1 MGYSMTSNKSIVA
14 YLTKRYLRF
23 DKEQPFIFLSA
34 LLAFLGIAL
43 GVAVLMI
50 AMAIMQGTQKEF
62 EKKLFTMNYPLT
74 ILPKYKHNL
83 DENLLHSLEKK
94 FTTWQFSPYVSAQ
107 VIVKAG
113 TEMQGGLLFGVDF
126 GKEIK
131 VNDVLKTALKDKT
144 LNRYDVIV
152 GARLKEMLDHQS
164 DKLTYMFTKV
174 EANGMALTPRM
185 KRFKVKGTFSSG
197 LQAYDKA
204 YHYTTLE
211 SVRKI
216 MRLDKTTYDGIHIQ
230 TPDAMNDIELL
241 KKELGSRFRV
251 VGWWEQ
257 NGNFFSAMELEKRAL
272 FIVLMLIILIASVNI
287 VSSLL
292 MTVMNRRSDIALLLS
307 LGATTKEI
315 SKIFLLLGMVIS
327 VGAII
332 VGIAIGFG
340 GIYILETFDIISLPA
355 DVYGSSKLPLD
366 LLASDFIMIVIGA
379 FIISIAASFYPA
391 YKASKVDLLQ
401 VLRNE

>member
-1 MGYSMTSNKSIVA
+1 MPKSIVA

-34 LLAFLGIAL
+34 LLAFIGIAL

-62 EKKLFTMNYPLT
+62 EKKLFTMNYPIT
-74 ILPKYKHNL
+74 IIPKYKN
-83 DENLLHSLEKK
+83 NVNKKLLTSLEKK
-94 FTTWQFSPYVSAQ
+94 FPSWQFSPYVSAQ
-107 VIVKAG
+107 IVVKAG
-113 TEMQGGLLFGVDF
+113 TSMQGGLLFGVDF
-126 GKEIK
+126 DKESK
-131 VNDVLKTALKDKT
+131 VNDVIKIALDDKK

-152 GARLKEMLDHQS
+152 GERLFEMLDS
-164 DKLTYMFTKV
+164 TDRLTYIFTKA
-174 EANGMALTPRM
+174 EASGMALTPKM
-185 KRFKVKGTFSSG
+185 KRFKVKSVFSSG

-211 SVRKI
+211 SVQKVL
-216 MRLDKTTYDGIHIQ
+216 RLNSDIYDGIHIQ
-230 TPDAMNDIELL
+230 TPNAMSDIELL
-241 KKELGSRFRV
+241 KNEIGPHFRV

-315 SKIFLLLGMVIS
+315 SRIFLFLGMVIS
-327 VGAII
+327 VGAIV
-332 VGIAIGFG
+332 VGVALGFG
-340 GIYILETFDIISLPA
+340 GIFILETFDIISLPA

-366 LLASDFIMIVIGA
+366 LLMSDFIMIVVGA
-379 FIISIAASFYPA
+379 FIISIIASFYPA

>member
-1 MGYSMTSNKSIVA
+1 MPKSIVA

-34 LLAFLGIAL
+34 LLAFIGIAL

-62 EKKLFTMNYPLT
+62 EKKLFTMNYPIT
-74 ILPKYKHNL
+74 IMPKYKN
-83 DENLLHSLEKK
+83 NVNKKLLTSLEKK
-94 FTTWQFSPYVSAQ
+94 FPSWQFSPYVSAQ
-107 VIVKAG
+107 IVVKAG
-113 TEMQGGLLFGVDF
+113 TSMQGGLLFGVDF
-126 GKEIK
+126 DKESK
-131 VNDVLKTALKDKT
+131 VNDVIKIALDDKK

-152 GARLKEMLDHQS
+152 GERLFEMLDS
-164 DKLTYMFTKV
+164 TDRLTYIFTKA
-174 EANGMALTPRM
+174 EASGMALTPKM
-185 KRFKVKGTFSSG
+185 KRFKVKSVFSSG

-211 SVRKI
+211 SVQKVL
-216 MRLDKTTYDGIHIQ
+216 RLNSDIYDGIHIQ
-230 TPDAMNDIELL
+230 TPNAMSDIELL
-241 KKELGSRFRV
+241 KNEIGPHFRV

-315 SKIFLLLGMVIS
+315 SRIFLFLGMVIS
-327 VGAII
+327 VGAIV
-332 VGIAIGFG
+332 VGVALGFG
-340 GIYILETFDIISLPA
+340 GIFILETFDIISLPA

-366 LLASDFIMIVIGA
+366 LLMSDFIMIVVGA
-379 FIISIAASFYPA
+379 FIISIIASFYPA

>member
-1 MGYSMTSNKSIVA
+1 MPKSIVA

-34 LLAFLGIAL
+34 LLAFIGIAL

-50 AMAIMQGTQKEF
+50 AMAIMQGTQQEF
-62 EKKLFTMNYPLT
+62 EKKLFTMNYPIT
-74 ILPKYKHNL
+74 IMPKY
-83 DENLLHSLEKK
+83 ENNVNKELLLSLEEK
-94 FTTWQFSPYVSAQ
+94 FPSWQFSPYVNAQ
-107 VIVKAG
+107 IVVKAG
-113 TEMQGGLLFGVDF
+113 SSMQGGLLFGVDF
-126 GKEIK
+126 DKESR
-131 VNDVLKTALKDKT
+131 VNDVIKIALEDKK

-152 GARLKEMLDHQS
+152 GERLFEMLDSS
-164 DKLTYMFTKV
+164 DKLTYIFTKE
-174 EANGMALTPRM
+174 EANGMALTPKM
-185 KRFKVKGTFSSG
+185 KRFKVKSVFSSG

-211 SVRKI
+211 SVQKI
-216 MRLDKTTYDGIHIQ
+216 LRLNRDIYDGIHIQ
-230 TPDAMNDIELL
+230 TPNAMSDIEQL
-241 KKELGSRFRV
+241 KTEIGPHFRV

-257 NGNFFSAMELEKRAL
+257 NGNFFSAMELEKHAL

-315 SKIFLLLGMVIS
+315 SRIFLFLGMLIS

-332 VGIAIGFG
+332 VGVALGFG
-340 GIYILETFDIISLPA
+340 GIFILETFDIISLPA

-366 LLASDFIMIVIGA
+366 LLMSDFIMIVVGA
-379 FIISIAASFYPA
+379 FIISIVASFYPA

>member
-1 MGYSMTSNKSIVA
+1 MSKSIVF

-43 GVAVLMI
+43 GVAVLMV
-50 AMAIMQGTQKEF
+50 AMAIMHGMQNEF

-74 ILPKYKHNL
+74 ILPKY
-83 DENLLHSLEKK
+83 ENSVDKSMLSALEKNHND
-94 FTTWQFSPYVSAQ
+94 WQFSPYISAQ

-113 TEMQGGLLFGVDF
+113 SQMQGGLLFGVDF
-126 GKEIK
+126 KKESL
-131 VNDVLKTALKDKT
+131 VNDVVKRAVKDKEIG
-144 LNRYDVIV
+144 RYDVIV
-152 GARLKEMLDHQS
+152 GERLKEMLWS
-164 DKLTYMFTKV
+164 SENRKLTYMFTQLG
-174 EANGMALTPRM
+174 ASGLTLTPRM
-185 KRFKVKGTFSSG
+185 KRFTIKGDFHSG

-211 SVRKI
+211 SVHKI
-216 MRLDKTTYDGIHIQ
+216 IKSPEGVYDGIHIQ
-230 TPDAMNDIELL
+230 TQNPMQDIQIL
-241 KKELGSRFRV
+241 KRELGEDV
-251 VGWWEQ
+251 KIVGWWEQ

-272 FIVLMLIILIASVNI
+272 FVVLMLIILIASINI

-315 SKIFLLLGMVIS
+315 SKTFLLLGMII
-327 VGAII
+327 GITAII
-332 VGIAIGFG
+332 VGIVIGFG
-340 GIYILETFDIISLPA
+340 SLYLLGTFDIISLPA

-366 LLASDFIMIVIGA
+366 LLMSDFFMIVSGA
-379 FIISIAASFYPA
+379 FVISIAAAYYPA
-391 YKASKVDLLQ
+391 YKASKVDLLK

>member
-1 MGYSMTSNKSIVA
+1 MTNRSIVP

-23 DKEQPFIFLSA
+23 DREQPFIFLSA
-34 LLAFLGIAL
+34 LLAFIGIAL

-50 AMAIMQGTQKEF
+50 AMAIMNGTQKEF
-62 EKKLFTMNYPLT
+62 EKKLFTMNYPIT
-74 ILPKYKHNL
+74 ILPKYEKSIDN
-83 DENLLHSLEKK
+83 NLLNKLENK
-94 FTTWQFSPYVSAQ
+94 FPSWQFSPYVSAQ
-107 VIVKAG
+107 VIVKTG
-113 TEMQGGLLFGVDF
+113 SSMQGGLLFGVNF
-126 GKEIK
+126 EKEAK
-131 VNDVLKTALKDKT
+131 VNDVIKNALKDKI
-144 LNRYDVIV
+144 LNRYDVII
-152 GARLKEMLDHQS
+152 GARLKEMLYS
-164 DKLTYMFTKV
+164 TDKLTYMFTKA
-174 EANGMALTPRM
+174 EASGMTLAPRM
-185 KRFKVKGTFSSG
+185 KRFKVQGTFESG

-211 SVRKI
+211 SVRKVLKLNKHI
-216 MRLDKTTYDGIHIQ
+216 YDGIHIQ
-230 TPDAMNDIELL
+230 TPNPMQDIKLL
-241 KKELGSRFRV
+241 ESELGKNIRIM
-251 VGWWEQ
+251 GWWEQ

-315 SKIFLLLGMVIS
+315 SRIFLLLGMLIS

-332 VGIAIGFG
+332 VGVGLGFG
-340 GIYILETFDIISLPA
+340 GIFILETFDIISLPA
-355 DVYGSSKLPLD
+355 DVYGSSKLPLK
-366 LLASDFIMIVIGA
+366 LLMSDFIMIIIGA

>member
-1 MGYSMTSNKSIVA
+1 MPKSIVA

-34 LLAFLGIAL
+34 LLAFIGIAL

-62 EKKLFTMNYPLT
+62 EKKLFTMNYPIT
-74 ILPKYKHNL
+74 IMPKY
-83 DENLLHSLEKK
+83 ENNVNKELLNSIEKK
-94 FTTWQFSPYVSAQ
+94 FPSWQFSPYVSAQ
-107 VIVKAG
+107 IVVKAG
-113 TEMQGGLLFGVDF
+113 TSMQGGLLFGVDF
-126 GKEIK
+126 EKESK
-131 VNDVLKTALKDKT
+131 VNNVIKSALKSKE

-152 GARLKEMLDHQS
+152 GERLFEMLDSS
-164 DKLTYMFTKV
+164 DKLTYMFTKT
-174 EANGMALTPRM
+174 EASGMALSPRM
-185 KRFKVKGTFSSG
+185 KRFKVQGVFSSG

-211 SVRKI
+211 SVRKVL
-216 MRLDKTTYDGIHIQ
+216 RLKKDVYDGIHIE
-230 TPDAMNDIELL
+230 TPNAMSDIELL
-241 KKELGSRFRV
+241 KNEIGPHFRV

-315 SKIFLLLGMVIS
+315 SRIFLFLGMVIS
-327 VGAII
+327 VGAIVI
-332 VGIAIGFG
+332 GVALGFG
-340 GIYILETFDIISLPA
+340 GIFILETFDIISLPA

-366 LLASDFIMIVIGA
+366 LLMSDFIMIVVGA
-379 FIISIAASFYPA
+379 FLISIVASFYPA

>member
-1 MGYSMTSNKSIVA
+1 MPKSIVA

-34 LLAFLGIAL
+34 LLAFIGIAL

-50 AMAIMQGTQKEF
+50 AMAIMQGTQQEF
-62 EKKLFTMNYPLT
+62 EKKLFTMNYPIT
-74 ILPKYKHNL
+74 IMPKY
-83 DENLLHSLEKK
+83 ENNVNKDLLRSLEEK
-94 FTTWQFSPYVSAQ
+94 FPSWQFSPYVSAQ
-107 VIVKAG
+107 IVVKAG
-113 TEMQGGLLFGVDF
+113 SSMQGGLLFGVDF
-126 GKEIK
+126 EKESK
-131 VNDVLKTALKDKT
+131 VNDVIKIALKDKK

-152 GARLKEMLDHQS
+152 GERLFEMLDSS
-164 DKLTYMFTKV
+164 DKLTYIFTKA
-174 EANGMALTPRM
+174 EANGMALTPKM
-185 KRFKVKGTFSSG
+185 KRFKVKGVFSSG

-204 YHYTTLE
+204 YHYTTIE
-211 SVRKI
+211 SVRKVL
-216 MRLDKTTYDGIHIQ
+216 RLNRDIYDGIHIQ
-230 TPDAMNDIELL
+230 TPNAMSDIEQL
-241 KKELGSRFRV
+241 KNEIGPHFRV

-315 SKIFLLLGMVIS
+315 SRIFLFLGMVIS
-327 VGAII
+327 VGAIV
-332 VGIAIGFG
+332 VGVALGFG
-340 GIYILETFDIISLPA
+340 GIFILETFDIISLPA

-366 LLASDFIMIVIGA
+366 LLMSDFIMIVTGA
-379 FIISIAASFYPA
+379 FIISIVASFYPA
-391 YKASKVDLLQ
+391 YKASKVNLLQ